1 VTVRTGS
8 NKRLVRRSLFP
19 PRPIAP
25 LSSLLGVE
33 LLAAELAHKLLG
45 MFGVG
50 EAVDVPPLV
59 IAEDRVTALA
69 EGQVL
74 AEHVNDVVAA
84 IERHRGRQRDL
95 VRPPAIYAGR
105 GKLAFAVH
113 HAEGENEYGTASI
126 FARYGGCAS
135 GTPTSYCYGHRDR
148 RLKSRACS
156 AVVLKNESRGVA
168 IGDRSRVKRK

>member
-1 VTVRTGS
+1 MRMHSGVKSGRV
-8 NKRLVRRSLFP
+8 
-19 PRPIAP
+19 
-25 LSSLLGVE
+25 LGIE
-33 LLAAELAHKLLG
+33 LLAAELPHKLLG

-74 AEHVNDVVAA
+74 AEDVNDVVAA
-84 IERHRGRQRDL
+84 IERYRGRQRDL
-95 VRPPAIYAGR
+95 VRPPPINTGR

-126 FARYGGCAS
+126 
-135 GTPTSYCYGHRDR
+135 
-148 RLKSRACS
+148 
-156 AVVLKNESRGVA
+156 SRGMA
-168 IGDRSRVKRK
+168 GAHLARVPDIARVTETAG